1 MTCAAGAD
9 ILFLPARGY
18 LFSRAGVF
26 AYMESEETMTDHV
39 LERLISSGQLEE
51 LHTLIATDAGA
62 AAYEAGEGVK
72 AALAAA
78 LAEKT
83 GRQVLYVTPGDREA
97 ARIAED
103 VSAYLPNAA
112 GTLATRERQFVRAAV
127 SHERQ
132 WQRLQSL
139 GRVRTGDMRVLCVS
153 AETLLYRFTP
163 PALYDEMTVTLS
175 VGDVI
180 EPRELMSRFA
190 AAGFE
195 RVDMVEGKGQCA
207 LRGSIVDVFPPCETN
222 ALRIEF
228 FDDEVDGM
236 RTFDCIS
243 QRSVEHLDT
252 ARIAPAGEYLLR
264 PEDRAAA
271 GERMRNAVKE
281 AARKNEKAQ

>member
-1 MTCAAGAD
+1 
-9 ILFLPARGY
+9 
-18 LFSRAGVF
+18 
-26 AYMESEETMTDHV
+26 
-39 LERLISSGQLEE
+39 
-51 LHTLIATDAGA
+51 
-62 AAYEAGEGVK
+62 
-72 AALAAA
+72 
-78 LAEKT
+78 
-83 GRQVLYVTPGDREA
+83 VLYITPGDREA

-180 EPRELMSRFA
+180 EPRELMARFA

-281 AARKNEKAQ
+281 AARKNEKAQKPSCRRGRMMKRASISCPMICAICWRTRTNCPTARSSVRWICGRIFFCPKPAR